1 MTASPCTTRYYARVP
16 TQFLGR
22 LLSRAADGSAIHKA
36 IWDEIR
42 RREVNKAPDTEM
54 CLLFTT
60 EEWSKTSSVLP
71 VPLGSER
78 ASPLRTGA
86 CHSTA

>member
-22 LLSRAADGSAIHKA
+22 LLSRAAGGSAIHKA
-36 IWDEIR
+36 IRDEIR

-71 VPLGSER
+71 VSLGSEP
-78 ASPLRTGA
+78 ASPITASRY
-86 CHSTA
+86 HSTA